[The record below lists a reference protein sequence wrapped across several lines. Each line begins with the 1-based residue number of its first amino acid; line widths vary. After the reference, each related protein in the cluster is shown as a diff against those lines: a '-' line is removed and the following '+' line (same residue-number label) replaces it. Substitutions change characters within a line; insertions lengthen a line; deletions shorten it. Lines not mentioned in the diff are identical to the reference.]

1 MKKYQLNVSVE
12 PLDDGRFLAVSSD
25 LQGCLAE
32 GDTIADALAN
42 IEDAAR
48 IIIEYRSD
56 HGWTLPPE
64 LLSES
69 LNIVEAKVVVQVGD

>member
-1 MKKYQLNVSVE
+1 VKKYQLNVTVE
-12 PLDDGRFLAVSSD
+12 PLDDGRFLALSSD

-42 IEDAAR
+42 VEDAAR
-48 IIIEYRSD
+48 VIIEYRRD
-56 HGWTLPPE
+56 HGWSLPPE
-64 LLSES
+64 LLSDS